1 MSLTHPQRLAMGIT
15 AVVGIFLTVQMLG
28 LALVPAF
35 DAAGY
40 QAVDDPSDPI
50 NAVAYIGAIVVV
62 TGVMLVAFRFGA
74 GWLMQAFVLL
84 AVGGLSWY
92 VLSVIVAPWAGVALA
107 GALVVALYLH
117 PRWYIIDTAG
127 IVVGAGAA
135 GLFGISFGLTP
146 VFILLILLAVYDF
159 ISVYRTGHMLD
170 LADGVMRLRL
180 PVVLVI
186 PIRRSFSMDQFGTD
200 SDAAGP
206 SQRDALFIGLGDAVI
221 PAILVTSA
229 AMFLQA
235 PPVVGGVGLPVIGAM
250 VGTIVGLLA
259 LLGLVLRGRA
269 HAGLPLL
276 NGGAIVGYLV
286 AVVLTG
292 IPLRTA
298 VGL

>member
-1 MSLTHPQRLAMGIT
+1 MMLTQPQRLAIGIS
-15 AVVGIFLTVQMLG
+15 AAVGIFLIVQLLG
-28 LALVPAF
+28 LTLVPAF

-40 QAVDDPSDPI
+40 QAVEDPSNPL
-50 NAVAYIGAIVVV
+50 NALAYIGGIIVV
-62 TGVMLVAFRFGA
+62 TGVMLLAFRFGA
-74 GWLMQAFVLL
+74 GWVMQAFVLL

-92 VLSVIVAPWAGVALA
+92 VLSVIVAPLAGVALA
-107 GALVVALYLH
+107 AALVAALYLH
-117 PRWYIIDTAG
+117 PRWYVIDAAG

-135 GLFGISFGLTP
+135 GIFGISFGLAP
-146 VFILLILLAVYDF
+146 VFILLVVLAVYDF

-186 PIRRSFSMDQFGTD
+186 PIRRSFSMQDFGA
-200 SDAAGP
+200 DADPAGAGE
-206 SQRDALFIGLGDAVI
+206 RDALFIGLGDAVI

-229 AMFLQA
+229 AMFLPA
-235 PPVVGGVGLPVIGAM
+235 PPVLGGVSLPVIGAM

-276 NGGAIVGYLV
+276 NGGAIAGYL
-286 AVVLTG
+286 
-292 IPLRTA
+292 IA
-298 VGL
+298 VGAAGVPLHVALGL

>member
-1 MSLTHPQRLAMGIT
+1 MNLTQPQRLAIGISA
-15 AVVGIFLTVQMLG
+15 AVAIFLTVQLLG

-40 QAVDDPSDPI
+40 QAVEDPSNPV
-50 NAVAYIGAIVVV
+50 NALAYIGGIIVV
-62 TGVMLVAFRFGA
+62 TGVMLLAFRFGA
-74 GWLMQAFVLL
+74 GWVMQAFVLL

-92 VLSVIVAPWAGVALA
+92 VLSVIVTPLAGVALA
-107 GALVVALYLH
+107 AVLVAALYLH
-117 PRWYIIDTAG
+117 PRWYVIDAAG

-135 GLFGISFGLTP
+135 GIFGISFGLAP
-146 VFILLILLAVYDF
+146 VFILLVLLAVYDF

-186 PIRRSFSMDQFGTD
+186 PIRRSFSMMDFGDGDD
-200 SDAAGP
+200 SATAGE
-206 SQRDALFIGLGDAVI
+206 RDALFIGLGDAVI

-229 AMFLQA
+229 AMFLPA
-235 PPVVGGVGLPVIGAM
+235 VPVLGGVGLPVIGAM

-276 NGGAIVGYLV
+276 NGGAIAGYLIAVTV
-286 AVVLTG
+286 AG
-292 IPLRTA
+292 IPLRVA
-298 VGL
+298 LGL

>member
-1 MSLTHPQRLAMGIT
+1 MSLTQPQRLAIGIT
-15 AVVGIFLTVQMLG
+15 AAVGIFLIVQVVG

-40 QAVDDPSDPI
+40 QAVDDPGDPV
-50 NAVAYIGAIVVV
+50 NALAYIGAIILV
-62 TGVMLVAFRFGA
+62 TAGMLLAFRFGA
-74 GWLMQAFVLL
+74 GWVMQAFVLL

-92 VLSVIVAPWAGVALA
+92 VLSVIVAPLAGVLLA
-107 GALVVALYLH
+107 ATLVGALYLH
-117 PRWYIIDTAG
+117 PRWYVIDIAG

-146 VFILLILLAVYDF
+146 VFILLVLLAVYDF

-186 PIRRSFSMDQFGTD
+186 PIRRSFTMDQLGAD
-200 SDAAGP
+200 GDGPDATE
-206 SQRDALFIGLGDAVI
+206 RDALFIGLGDAVI

-235 PPVVGGVGLPVIGAM
+235 PPVLGGVSLPVVGAM
-250 VGTIVGLLA
+250 VGTIAGLLA

-276 NGGAIVGYLV
+276 NGGAIAGYLL
-286 AVVLTG
+286 AVLLTG

-298 VGL
+298 IGL

>member
-1 MSLTHPQRLAMGIT
+1 MSLTQPQRLAIGIT
-15 AVVGIFLTVQMLG
+15 AAVGIFLIVQVVG

-40 QAVDDPSDPI
+40 QAVDDPSDPV
-50 NAVAYIGAIVVV
+50 NALAYIGAIILV
-62 TGVMLVAFRFGA
+62 TAGMLLAFRFGA
-74 GWLMQAFVLL
+74 GWVMQAFVLL

-92 VLSVIVAPWAGVALA
+92 VLSVIVAPLAGVLLA
-107 GALVVALYLH
+107 ATLVGALYLH
-117 PRWYIIDTAG
+117 PRWYVIDIAG

-146 VFILLILLAVYDF
+146 VFILLVLLAVYDF

-186 PIRRSFSMDQFGTD
+186 PIRRSFTMDQLGAD
-200 SDAAGP
+200 GDGPDATE
-206 SQRDALFIGLGDAVI
+206 RDALFIGLGDAVI

-235 PPVVGGVGLPVIGAM
+235 PPVLGGVSLPVVGAM
-250 VGTIVGLLA
+250 VGTIAGLLA

-276 NGGAIVGYLV
+276 NGGAIAGYLL
-286 AVVLTG
+286 AVLLTG

-298 VGL
+298 IGL

>member
-1 MSLTHPQRLAMGIT
+1 MSPTQSQRLAIGIT
-15 AVVGIFLTVQMLG
+15 AAVGIFLTVQLLG

-40 QAVDDPSDPI
+40 QAVEDPSDPL
-50 NAVAYIGAIVVV
+50 NAFAYIGAIVIV
-62 TGVMLVAFRFGA
+62 TGVMLVAFRYGA
-74 GWLMQAFVLL
+74 GWLMQAFVLM

-92 VLSVIVAPWAGVALA
+92 VLSVVVTPWAGVALA
-107 GALVVALYLH
+107 GVLVGALYLR
-117 PRWYIIDTAG
+117 PRWYVIDTAG

-146 VFILLILLAVYDF
+146 VFILLVLLAVYDF

-186 PIRRSFSMDQFGTD
+186 PIRRSFSMAQFGTD
-200 SDAAGP
+200 SETPG
-206 SQRDALFIGLGDAVI
+206 SGERDALFIGLGDAVI

-235 PPVVGGVGLPVIGAM
+235 PPVVGGVSLPVIGAM

-276 NGGAIVGYLV
+276 NGGAIAGYLL
-286 AVVLTG
+286 AVLVTG
-292 IPLRTA
+292 IPLRA
-298 VGL
+298 AIGI

>member
-1 MSLTHPQRLAMGIT
+1 MNLTQPQRLAIGIS
-15 AVVGIFLTVQMLG
+15 AAVGIFLTVQLLG

-40 QAVDDPSDPI
+40 QAVEDPSNPV
-50 NAVAYIGAIVVV
+50 NALAYIGGIIVV
-62 TGVMLVAFRFGA
+62 TGVMLLAFRFGA
-74 GWLMQAFVLL
+74 GWVMQAFVLL

-92 VLSVIVAPWAGVALA
+92 VLSVIVTPLAGVALA
-107 GALVVALYLH
+107 AVLVAALYLH
-117 PRWYIIDTAG
+117 PRWYVIDAAG

-135 GLFGISFGLTP
+135 GIFGISFGLAP
-146 VFILLILLAVYDF
+146 VFILLVLLAVYDF

-186 PIRRSFSMDQFGTD
+186 PIRRSFSMMDFGDGDD
-200 SDAAGP
+200 SATAGE
-206 SQRDALFIGLGDAVI
+206 RDALFIGLGDAVI

-229 AMFLQA
+229 AMFLPAA
-235 PPVVGGVGLPVIGAM
+235 PVLGGVGLPVIGAM

-276 NGGAIVGYLV
+276 NGGAIAGYLIAV
-286 AVVLTG
+286 AVAG
-292 IPLRTA
+292 IPLRVA
-298 VGL
+298 LGL

>member
-1 MSLTHPQRLAMGIT
+1 MSLTQPQRLAIGIT
-15 AVVGIFLTVQMLG
+15 AAVGIFLIVQVLG

-40 QAVDDPSDPI
+40 QAVEDPSDPV
-50 NAVAYIGAIVVV
+50 NAFAYIGVIIVV
-62 TGVMLVAFRFGA
+62 TAVMLLAFRFGA
-74 GWLMQAFVLL
+74 GWVMQALVLL

-92 VLSVIVAPWAGVALA
+92 VLSVLVAPLAGVAIA
-107 GALVVALYLH
+107 AAIVAALYLH
-117 PRWYIIDTAG
+117 PRWYVIDAAG

-146 VFILLILLAVYDF
+146 VFILLVVLALYDF

-186 PIRRSFSMDQFGTD
+186 PIRRSFSMDQVGAD
-200 SDAAGP
+200 SDGPDAGE
-206 SQRDALFIGLGDAVI
+206 RDALFIGLGDAVI

-229 AMFLQA
+229 AMFLQT

-250 VGTIVGLLA
+250 VGTIAGLLA

-276 NGGAIVGYLV
+276 NGGAIAGYLLAALIV
-286 AVVLTG
+286 G

-298 VGL
+298 IGL